1 MYLQL
6 VRESFTNKSTEGKLF
21 INGEFECYTLEDKD
35 RFLEVNTIEQ
45 KIYAETAIPRGK
57 YNVRLTRSPRFKTVL
72 PLLDDVPFFEGIRIH
87 SGNKP
92 EDSEGCILVGS
103 TNSREDDD
111 WIGGSKIALKS
122 LISKLQE
129 AVDRK
134 EEITIEI
141 V

>member
-1 MYLQL
+1 MYIQL

-45 KIYAETAIPRGK
+45 KVYAETAIPRGT
-57 YNVRLTRSPRFKTVL
+57 YNVLLTRSPRFKKVL
-72 PLLDDVPFFEGIRIH
+72 PLLEDVPYFEGIRIH
-87 SGNKP
+87 AGNKP

-103 TNSREDDD
+103 TNNLDDDD
-111 WIGGSKIALKS
+111 WIGGSKVALKS
-122 LISKLQE
+122 LMSKMQE